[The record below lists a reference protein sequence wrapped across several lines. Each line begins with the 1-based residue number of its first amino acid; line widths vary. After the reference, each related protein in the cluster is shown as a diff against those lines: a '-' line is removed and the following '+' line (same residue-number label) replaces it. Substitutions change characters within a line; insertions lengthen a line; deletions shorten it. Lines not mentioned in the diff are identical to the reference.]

1 MNVCFLTLQKL
12 EEEESE
18 FLKNHTILNTLQS
31 TVDAKGGKGYKETK
45 FQREIR
51 YASVEKTEFLT
62 SEFFLTLSSGWK
74 RVSII
79 LSKGKLEQI
88 LILPA
93 CGLESDKD
101 ITLHIQSLQPGT
113 VPWEHAIFS
122 G

>member
-1 MNVCFLTLQKL
+1 MNICFLTLKKL
-12 EEEESE
+12 GEEESE

-31 TVDAKGGKGYKETK
+31 TEDAKGGCKETK

-51 YASVEKTEFLT
+51 YASVEKTKFLT

-79 LSKGKLEQI
+79 LSKGKLEQL
-88 LILPA
+88 LILPV

-101 ITLHIQSLQPGT
+101 ITLHSQSLQPRT

>member
-1 MNVCFLTLQKL
+1 MPRW
-12 EEEESE
+12 
-18 FLKNHTILNTLQS
+18 
-31 TVDAKGGKGYKETK
+31 GGRCKETK

-79 LSKGKLEQI
+79 LSKGKLEQL
-88 LILPA
+88 LILPV

-101 ITLHIQSLQPGT
+101 ITLHSQSLQPRT